1 MTNKFTT
8 YAEAMAHVNE
18 QIALQGKGRYTSSQ
32 EYLELYPVICKMQ
45 KAEGV
50 KTGKRRYVKM
60 ADRMPWF
67 LKPVI
72 AD

>member
-1 MTNKFTT
+1 MQKEFTT
-8 YAEAMAHVNE
+8 YAEAMAYVNE

-32 EYLELYPVICKMQ
+32 EYIELYPAICKMQ

-50 KTGKRRYVKM
+50 KTGKRRYAKT